1 MKYTIVIIGAV
12 LIASCGQQQPENKA
26 EDNASV
32 SANIITLSAIQYK
45 AISITLG
52 KITRKEMGTA
62 LVVNGKLDVP
72 PQSMITIAAPM
83 GGFVKSTHLLS
94 GMKVKKGE
102 VLATMENQ
110 EYIQL
115 QQDYLDNRS
124 KLEFSK
130 AEYTRQTELAK
141 ENINAQ
147 KTLQQAK
154 AQYESAQAAV
164 KGLEARLA
172 MINISAPALSEGSIR
187 PSINL
192 YAPINGFVTEV
203 NVNIGQYVNATNE
216 MFKIVN
222 IDHIHAELQIFEKD
236 IHKISIGQKVSFKL
250 AYENKIR
257 NASVFLVGKEISPE
271 RTVRIH
277 CHLEE
282 EDPALLPGMYITAT
296 IETSLE
302 EADVLP
308 ASAVVSFEG
317 DDFIFASTNNKEQFE
332 MVKVKTGNSTA
343 DLIEVTPPP
352 DFDKTRQVVIQG
364 TFELLGIL
372 KNMQED

>member
-32 SANIITLSAIQYK
+32 SANKITLTANQYK
-45 AISITLG
+45 AIDITLG
-52 KITRKEMGTA
+52 KITRKEMGTS

-72 PQSMITIAAPM
+72 PQSMVTIAAPM

-154 AQYESAQAAV
+154 AQYESARAAV
-164 KGLEARLA
+164 QGLEAKLA
-172 MINISAPALSEGSIR
+172 MINISAHALSEGSIR

-192 YAPINGFVTEV
+192 YSPINGFVTEV
-203 NVNIGQYVNATNE
+203 NVNAGQYVNATNE

-236 IHKISIGQKVSFKL
+236 IHKISIGQKVSLKL

-271 RTVRIH
+271 RTVGIH

-282 EDPALLPGMYITAT
+282 EDPGLLPGMYITAT

-302 EADVLP
+302 EVDVLP

-317 DDFIFASTNNKEQFE
+317 DDFIFTPTEKKEQFE
-332 MVKVKTGNSTA
+332 IVKVKIGSTSS
-343 DLIEVTPPP
+343 DIVEVEVPQG
-352 DFDKTRQVVIQG
+352 FDKNRSIVTKG

-372 KNMQED
+372 KNMHED